1 VKANDSESAF
11 SGIRDFSVARIL
23 PTGARWRGTIGK
35 HLLDGIVAGT
45 TIKLDVTDLCNLTQT
60 EVRILGLQIH
70 VSRWRM
76 GTGRERW

>member
-1 VKANDSESAF
+1 VKANDSGSAF

-35 HLLDGIVAGT
+35 YLLDGIVAGT

-60 EVRILGLQIH
+60 EVRILGFSLRQK
-70 VSRWRM
+70 VWCKMR
-76 GTGRERW
+76 